1 MLRKR
6 HGSSNISFD
15 QLAGWIQGGMVVGN
29 RKRTNGKGRCKMVLP
44 RKKTVTLTGIVI
56 PADWND
62 RQEII
67 VASLATADEK
77 EYRIAGNKKGKELLD
92 ALQRQVEA
100 TGTLGRDEKGRNVIT
115 IRHYIIK

>member
-1 MLRKR
+1 MDKR
-6 HGSSNISFD
+6 
-15 QLAGWIQGGMVVGN
+15 Q
-29 RKRTNGKGRCKMVLP
+29 GRCDMSLP

-62 RQEII
+62 RQEVV
-67 VASLATADEK
+67 VAALATADEK

-100 TGTLGRDEKGRNVIT
+100 TGALERDEKGRNVIT
-115 IRHYIIK
+115 IKHYIVK